1 MGFFRSPKKTYEKN
15 IMESVIAFLAFV
27 AAASAQTWPMVT
39 VDTSGNIVLQSTT
52 KTKAFKLITTA
63 VTAAGTTQ
71 ATAAAIGGVSHATVA
86 ASASTV
92 GVTLPAAEAGFRVT
106 VTKSAS
112 TGAFNLYALSGDQIN
127 NAASTTA
134 FAVKATDLLVTCE
147 AYDAT
152 NWLCESR
159 DKYGGASGSVFVTS
173 ASVAPPSA
181 TAPKRVGDLYVD
193 TANKNLY
200 FAKGVSNGL
209 DYVLVGKSS
218 AVPNI
223 FTTTVR
229 PGSGTT
235 TTSLAYGKPAKVG
248 DFLWDSTNS
257 NIYVARGSTNGEDW
271 AGIQNWYRASASAHS
286 TAFAKLSKTKA
297 GDIVRNSLT
306 TSTQQFTLRTF
317 VGATTGSL
325 GTASTGTFAP
335 ILNS

>member
-15 IMESVIAFLAFV
+15 IMKSVIAFLAFV

-106 VTKSAS
+106 V
-112 TGAFNLYALSGDQIN
+112 N

-257 NIYVARGSTNGEDW
+257 NIYVAR
-271 AGIQNWYRASASAHS
+271 
-286 TAFAKLSKTKA
+286 
-297 GDIVRNSLT
+297 
-306 TSTQQFTLRTF
+306 
-317 VGATTGSL
+317 
-325 GTASTGTFAP
+325 
-335 ILNS
+335 

>member
-1 MGFFRSPKKTYEKN
+1 MGTQSTWGFFRSPKKTYEKN
-15 IMESVIAFLAFV
+15 IMKSVIAFLAFV

-63 VTAAGTTQ
+63 VTPQ

-127 NAASTTA
+127 NSASTTA

-173 ASVAPPSA
+173 TLTPPTRTSTSPRVSPTASTTSSSASPPPSPTSSPPPSA
-181 TAPKRVGDLYVD
+181 RALAPPPLPSPTASPPRSV
-193 TANKNLY
+193 T
-200 FAKGVSNGL
+200 S
-209 DYVLVGKSS
+209 
-218 AVPNI
+218 
-223 FTTTVR
+223 
-229 PGSGTT
+229 SGTPPT
-235 TTSLAYGKPAKVG
+235 P
-248 DFLWDSTNS
+248 
-257 NIYVARGSTNGEDW
+257 
-271 AGIQNWYRASASAHS
+271 
-286 TAFAKLSKTKA
+286 
-297 GDIVRNSLT
+297 
-306 TSTQQFTLRTF
+306 TSTSPAAPPTARTGP
-317 VGATTGSL
+317 VSR
-325 GTASTGTFAP
+325 TGTGLPPPLTPLPSPSSPRPRLVTSSGTPSPPPPSSSPSGPSSVPPPAP
-335 ILNS
+335 WALPPLVPSPPSSTLKWCWNQQK

>member
-1 MGFFRSPKKTYEKN
+1 MGTQSTWGFFRSPKKTYEKN
-15 IMESVIAFLAFV
+15 IMKSVIAFLAFV

-92 GVTLPAAEAGFRVT
+92 GVTLPAAEAGFRAT

-200 FAKGVSNGL
+200 FAKGVSNAL
-209 DYVLVGKSS
+209 D
-218 AVPNI
+218 
-223 FTTTVR
+223 
-229 PGSGTT
+229 
-235 TTSLAYGKPAKVG
+235 YGKPAKVG

-286 TAFAKLSKTKA
+286 SPPWTAPWSSSL
-297 GDIVRNSLT
+297 SLT
-306 TSTQQFTLRTF
+306 S
-317 VGATTGSL
+317 
-325 GTASTGTFAP
+325 
-335 ILNS
+335 